1 MSEYPPLQREGGSH
15 SQRRWALQTMGC
27 FQTTV
32 YPKQRAPEEGGGPEW
47 VGLVEKY
54 KQRSQPQ
61 AERAVEGAIA
71 SEA

>member
-1 MSEYPPLQREGGSH
+1 
-15 SQRRWALQTMGC
+15 MGC
-27 FQTTV
+27 FQITV